1 MEDKKRESAYN
12 PEADRKWAEKNR
24 KRRTFLSKRS
34 TARSFIRNDAEKS
47 DLEELME
54 LIKERLKGLA

>member
-1 MEDKKRESAYN
+1 MKGKKQESAYN

-34 TARSFIRNDAEKS
+34 TARSFVRNDAEKE

-54 LIKERLKGLA
+54 MIEERLKGLA